1 MSLPRNLS
9 PQCSSRAPSL
19 LPTLMSSLVG
29 LCIAAGECSA
39 QLSTVATAASGE
51 TVQGVLSGQQGLART
66 ADGRLWSLSYYN
78 DGKAQGAQSQF
89 SRIHVSAD
97 NGKTWTLATTL
108 QAPAVR
114 GSMRTGIDG
123 RTLHVV
129 WQSNISTSTSS
140 SYYSVLYHSYD
151 SVSGA
156 WNGSP
161 STVAQG
167 VNANN
172 QYQSPD
178 IVVTESGTIV
188 VGYNGHRQSPSW
200 SGRMRVLRGT
210 TWSAEQRVNVDTYG
224 IQLDM
229 QAHGEDV
236 YFAYRTSSG
245 GYGIRCRR
253 YQCDLDQW
261 GAEGEMQ
268 VSQAN
273 TTNTNPASSG
283 NGICV
288 TPAGDV
294 YVIYAKGASSPGNG
308 EIWVGMA
315 PAGTFTFSTHVK
327 IDDDAQM
334 LGGNKTYYHYALAR
348 SGQRVNVLY
357 SKLSENFN
365 KLYMRWL
372 IAGQV
377 FPPIAV
383 PQASG
388 ANAEFQ
394 FVSAHR
400 DPLGEHGMMAQLTD
414 RGTPTRAQALV
425 MPVGSSLM
433 HRAGCSGNLKQQP
446 RQWPASA
453 PSLGSTLNLDYSQLP
468 ASSAGLL
475 IFGLQTQSWGGLPL
489 PLPLDALGMPG
500 CALAQDYFLSAP
512 FASDANGD
520 AKLAFPIPAISGLSG
535 VPLLFQGFILAPGAN
550 STGAVMTNGSAAIA
564 F

>member
-1 MSLPRNLS
+1 
-9 PQCSSRAPSL
+9 
-19 LPTLMSSLVG
+19 
-29 LCIAAGECSA
+29 
-39 QLSTVATAASGE
+39 
-51 TVQGVLSGQQGLART
+51 
-66 ADGRLWSLSYYN
+66 
-78 DGKAQGAQSQF
+78 
-89 SRIHVSAD
+89 
-97 NGKTWTLATTL
+97 
-108 QAPAVR
+108 
-114 GSMRTGIDG
+114 
-123 RTLHVV
+123 
-129 WQSNISTSTSS
+129 
-140 SYYSVLYHSYD
+140 
-151 SVSGA
+151 
-156 WNGSP
+156 
-161 STVAQG
+161 
-167 VNANN
+167 
-172 QYQSPD
+172 
-178 IVVTESGTIV
+178 
-188 VGYNGHRQSPSW
+188 
-200 SGRMRVLRGT
+200 
-210 TWSAEQRVNVDTYG
+210 
-224 IQLDM
+224 
-229 QAHGEDV
+229 
-236 YFAYRTSSG
+236 
-245 GYGIRCRR
+245 
-253 YQCDLDQW
+253 
-261 GAEGEMQ
+261 
-268 VSQAN
+268 
-273 TTNTNPASSG
+273 
-283 NGICV
+283 
-288 TPAGDV
+288 
-294 YVIYAKGASSPGNG
+294 
-308 EIWVGMA
+308 
-315 PAGTFTFSTHVK
+315 
-327 IDDDAQM
+327 M

-512 FASDANGD
+512 FASTPMEMPSWPSPSRRSRA
-520 AKLAFPIPAISGLSG
+520 
-535 VPLLFQGFILAPGAN
+535 
-550 STGAVMTNGSAAIA
+550 
-564 F
+564 